1 MLLTLLKGKLHRA
14 TVTDANL
21 EYMGSVAID
30 SALATAAGFVPN
42 EQVDIYNVTNGE
54 RFTTYYVPA
63 PPGSG
68 TISIQGAAAH
78 KAKPGDIIII
88 AAYAQMTEAEAQNWI
103 PHVVLLK
110 EGNTRA

>member
-21 EYMGSVAID
+21 DYMGSVAID
-30 SALATAAGFVPN
+30 IELSDAAGFVPH

-54 RFTTYYVPA
+54 RFTTYFIPA
-63 PPGSG
+63 PAGSRS
-68 TISIQGAAAH
+68 ISIQGAAAH
-78 KAKPGDIIII
+78 KAKPGDIVII
-88 AAYAQMTEAEAQNWI
+88 AAYVQMTEPEAKIWN

-110 EGNTRA
+110 TGNVRC